1 MAPDLE
7 KAFVACRNAKGLKAK
22 KEDGNKAFKEGNY
35 KLAYEL
41 YSEALGI
48 DPNNV
53 KTNAKLYCN
62 RGMVNSKL
70 RKLDGAI
77 EDCTQA
83 VKLDD
88 TT

>member
-62 RGMVNSKL
+62 QGMVNSKL